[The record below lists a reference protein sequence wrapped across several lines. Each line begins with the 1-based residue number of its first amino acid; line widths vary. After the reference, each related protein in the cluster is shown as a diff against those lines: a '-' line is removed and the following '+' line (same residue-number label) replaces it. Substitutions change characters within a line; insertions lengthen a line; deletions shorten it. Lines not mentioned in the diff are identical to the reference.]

1 MISST
6 EFLEL
11 RKDLERRDAV
21 TKTVTLNQ
29 IDVSSDGIKH
39 GYIKVQGQ
47 TVPVARSFFA
57 KLAKTVNVN
66 SSLASSFMKNDDD
79 ALYATLIKAIKQYKT
94 IRAGNADQEYQLI
107 ADPQNRE
114 VTNIIRGGSGGRL
127 SMATICDITEKI
139 LHDNPLISLESA
151 STRAGLTQFNFV
163 NDQAIGFAQAGP
175 DEEFKFGFTI
185 NTTPT
190 TTAFELYNHRL
201 VCTNGM
207 RINMGKGQVSGQ
219 VNINEGFN
227 LRNLKPGNIEQFLN
241 RIKHLNAQG
250 FVPAGFQ
257 ETLLR
262 TQATKASFGELE
274 SAIATI
280 MNEMPDNENAKDY
293 KRLVSSYFPAFAS
306 TVERVSRAGMDIYQM
321 NDRQKA
327 NIRTG
332 MSTWDVINNLT
343 FLGSNNSEF
352 KISDPEG
359 LKSQGGKLFNKA
371 MTTGLDLQ
379 YATLQAI

>member
-1 MISST
+1 
-6 EFLEL
+6 
-11 RKDLERRDAV
+11 
-21 TKTVTLNQ
+21 
-29 IDVSSDGIKH
+29 
-39 GYIKVQGQ
+39 
-47 TVPVARSFFA
+47 
-57 KLAKTVNVN
+57 
-66 SSLASSFMKNDDD
+66 
-79 ALYATLIKAIKQYKT
+79 
-94 IRAGNADQEYQLI
+94 
-107 ADPQNRE
+107 
-114 VTNIIRGGSGGRL
+114 
-127 SMATICDITEKI
+127 MATICDITEKI

-219 VNINEGFN
+219 VDINEGFN

-274 SAIATI
+274 TAIATI

-293 KRLVSSYFPAFAS
+293 KRLVGSYFPAFAS

-343 FLGSNNSEF
+343 FLGRNNSEF
-352 KISDPEG
+352 KIGDPEG